1 MTKENSPSQS
11 EATVDDANVMTG
23 ATPMN
28 ARTDQEVLR
37 QLAGD
42 IVKVAGTDEPGAVKE
57 YLEEILS
64 DTEGSVGV
72 DERLATFD
80 LLANEQ
86 RGEIRRGIVEA
97 GETMLAS
104 FSDNSTEARNQ
115 LRETAPKAQR
125 GIRNAVET
133 HDQEVGRCFRGQ
145 IDTRRAARG
154 QDIAEQA
161 ARRGF
166 TAVKKHSETFDAW
179 SKAQQEEAMK
189 FNDEF
194 KKGQAHEQAL
204 YAAGTTIQPDYDG
217 EPRDLSGVIDEKVKD
232 EVAGKIQQAIEE
244 AQSAGASPE
253 DAVLAIMTRETGG
266 ATAQVIGELM
276 KFAQEYTRFTKT
288 GNNKVRSFTD
298 DTEKLLRRFASNGRD
313 GYHYVRRAEEAVDL
327 FRSQKRKIQE
337 ASDVVDS
344 ILRQSVKV
352 LDISDGEL
360 KRMIQKMSS
369 VTAIEK

>member
-1 MTKENSPSQS
+1 MTKEDTPNQSDPS
-11 EATVDDANVMTG
+11 EDDANGMTG
-23 ATPMN
+23 ATAMN
-28 ARTDQEVLR
+28 SRTGQEALQV
-37 QLAGD
+37 LAGD
-42 IVKVAGTDEPGAVKE
+42 IVKIVETDGPAAVKE
-57 YLEEILS
+57 YFEDILG
-64 DTEGSVGV
+64 DTERSSGV
-72 DERLATFD
+72 DERLATFNF
-80 LLANEQ
+80 LAREQ
-86 RGEIRRGIVEA
+86 RGEIRQAIVES
-97 GETMLAS
+97 GETMLTNLS
-104 FSDNSTEARNQ
+104 NNSAEARRQ

-125 GIRNAVET
+125 GIRKTAET

-145 IDTRRAARG
+145 IDTRRAVRG
-154 QDIAEQA
+154 QDITVQA

-166 TAVKKHSETFDAW
+166 VAIKTHSETFEAW
-179 SKAQQEEAMK
+179 SKAQQKEARM
-189 FNDEF
+189 FDDAF
-194 KKGQAHEQAL
+194 KKGQAHDRAL
-204 YAAGTTIQPDYDG
+204 TEAGATVQPDYDG

-232 EVAGKIQQAIEE
+232 EVAGRIQQAIEE
-244 AQSAGASPE
+244 ARSAGASPE

-313 GYHYVRRAEEAVDL
+313 GYQYVRRAEEAVDL

-369 VTAIEK
+369 VTAI